1 MAHARTLNTV
11 TVNKADFWRRIQG
24 ILAADRRC
32 ALLCVVESTGSS
44 PGRKGFK
51 MAVAEDGAMF
61 GSIGGGRM
69 EHKLVELARS
79 LLAAGSSSSDPT
91 AVSAFPFLKRQ
102 IHQAGIGQDRSGMIC
117 SGEQTVAFFLL
128 GPGQRQLCME
138 MVAAI
143 SAGGN
148 GQKLILSSNG
158 LAMGSAGT
166 DLHSPVEWSYDEPIS
181 AQPRI
186 VILGAGHVGLAL
198 SRTMNQL
205 GFHVHLMDDRPGL
218 NTMEANEWAHE
229 RSVVD
234 YATIGEAVPWN
245 EELYVVLVSFGY
257 RTDEILLRQLI
268 RKRFRYIGMLG
279 SAEKIRTLF
288 DEMRKDG
295 HTEEELARVHAP
307 IGILINSRTPEEIA
321 VSIAA
326 EIIAAKNG

>member
-1 MAHARTLNTV
+1 M
-11 TVNKADFWRRIQG
+11 TVNKADFWQRILR
-24 ILAADRRC
+24 ILDAGGPC

-51 MAVAEDGAMF
+51 MAVAEDGVMF
-61 GSIGGGRM
+61 GSIGGGSM
-69 EHKLVELARS
+69 EHKLVELTRS
-79 LLAAGSSSSDPT
+79 LLAAGSSSRDPT
-91 AVSAFPFLKRQ
+91 EVSTFPFLKRQ

-128 GPGQRQLCME
+128 GPEQRALCEGMI
-138 MVAAI
+138 AAI
-143 SAGGN
+143 NDVDSTRE
-148 GQKLILSSNG
+148 LILSSKG
-158 LAMGSAGT
+158 LAIGSAGA
-166 DLHSPVEWSYDEPIS
+166 DLPAPVEWSYSEPIS
-181 AQPRI
+181 AQPQV

-205 GFHVHLMDDRPGL
+205 GFHVHLIDDRPDL
-218 NTMEANEWAHE
+218 NTMEANEWAHV

-234 YATIGEAVPWN
+234 YASIGDIIAED
-245 EELYVVLVSFGY
+245 EDLYVVLVSFGY

-288 DEMRKDG
+288 AEMRKDG

-307 IGILINSRTPEEIA
+307 IGLPISSRTPEEIA

-326 EIIAAKNG
+326 EIVGVKNGVKHA